1 MGRRKQNF
9 HRLLTPGNNYQ
20 KQYQEYR
27 SKGISKREAKQ
38 YARMVMVGKK
48 APFTEIEHQ
57 FMEEHP
63 EYRGKVTEE
72 VQDVRGYTDF
82 QIIDGEPFLLIDWE
96 PTPQHLA
103 FCNIDI
109 TRAKSSFNKAG
120 NKDNYKK
127 LMGFLNQDD
136 NLTKYG
142 TNIYDPTFEEI
153 LADPESDQNNENPES
168 EEEPK
173 PEEDPNPRGKSPR
186 KTPRKHP
193 RSHYLVG
200 PPIP

>member
-1 MGRRKQNF
+1 
-9 HRLLTPGNNYQ
+9 
-20 KQYQEYR
+20 
-27 SKGISKREAKQ
+27 
-38 YARMVMVGKK
+38 MVGKK

-109 TRAKSSFNKAG
+109 TRAKSSFNKAR
-120 NKDNYKK
+120 NRKNFDK
-127 LMGFLNQDD
+127 LMSFLNRDD
-136 NLTKYG
+136 NLIKYG
-142 TNIYDPTFEEI
+142 ANIYHPVFEKL
-153 LADPESDQNNENPES
+153 LADTDSEGPES

-186 KTPRKHP
+186 KAPRKHP